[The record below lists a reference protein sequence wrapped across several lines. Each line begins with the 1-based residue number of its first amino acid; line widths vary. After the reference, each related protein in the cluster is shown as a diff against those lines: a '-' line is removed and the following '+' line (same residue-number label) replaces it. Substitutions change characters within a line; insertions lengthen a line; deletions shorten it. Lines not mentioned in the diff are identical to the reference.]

1 MKRLLALVTVCILLL
16 GTLCVPASADSMASK
31 VDLLCTVNSEGDCL
45 VSMNVMLQLSEARN
59 DLAFPLPLTARDITL
74 NNSSAATRKTASATL
89 VDIGRYTDDFV
100 GEIQLIFSYTLPEAV
115 KVNPDAG
122 LINGQ
127 RKLQLTLPMLCGFEL
142 PVSKL
147 TFIVNMPSADMSNPP
162 DFTSTYRQSS
172 LGSDLTVDING
183 SQIIGASKV
192 QLNDHDGVT
201 MTMLV
206 PQEMFPTVSTYVR
219 EGNPEIVPMAVFAIL
234 ALIYWILFLRSLPLI
249 RSRTSTPPEGITA
262 GELGCRLTHAGGDL
276 TMMVFTW
283 ARLGYILIHMDGN
296 GRIMLHKRM
305 DMGNERSQF
314 ENKIFKLL
322 FGSRRV
328 VDGTGY
334 PYALLCRKVAGIVP
348 SERNMNR
355 RNSGNAKIFRGLAC
369 VSQIFCGICV
379 AMNMS
384 TVPVLYVLMSIIL
397 GIFGAVSGWMIQGIA
412 YRTHLRG
419 KVPVYMGF
427 ACILIWILLGI
438 LCGQIWIPLCCC
450 LGQFLIGYLAAY
462 GGRRS
467 ELGRHDA
474 AQVLGLRSY
483 VKRISGE
490 DINRL
495 LKNDPD
501 YFFNM
506 APYALALGVINPFAK
521 SFARRKIDQCPY
533 LITRVHG
540 KRSAEDWGHLMADVA
555 DMMDA
560 KSRRMM
566 WESLLPQ
573 GDALEGFFRKLQSGG
588 KKKAAPKTAKPGRKP
603 APKKRTA
610 KREE

>member
-1 MKRLLALVTVCILLL
+1 MLTVCVLLL
-16 GTLCVPASADSMASK
+16 GLVCIPASADSMASK
-31 VDLLCTVNSEGDCL
+31 VDLLCTVNAEGDCL
-45 VSMNVMLQLSEARN
+45 VSMNVTLQLSEVRN
-59 DLAFPLPLTARDITL
+59 DLTFPLPATAKDITL
-74 NNSSAATRKTASATL
+74 NNSSASTRKTGSATI
-89 VDIGRYTDDFV
+89 VDIGRYTDGFI

-147 TFIVNMPSADMSNPP
+147 TFVVNMPSPEMNNPP

-172 LGSDLTVDING
+172 LGSDLSVEIHG
-183 SQIIGASKV
+183 SQIIGSSKV
-192 QLNDHDGVT
+192 TLNDHDGVT

-219 EGNPEIVPMAVFAIL
+219 EGNPEIVPMAIFGVL
-234 ALIYWILFLRSLPLI
+234 ALLYWIFFLRTLPLI

-262 GELGCRLTHAGGDL
+262 GELGCRLTLSGGDL

-283 ARLGYILIHMDGN
+283 AQLGYILIHMDGN
-296 GRIMLHKRM
+296 GRVMLHKRM

-322 FGSRRV
+322 FGNRRV

-334 PYALLCRKVAGIVP
+334 QYALLCRKVSRIVP
-348 SERNMNR
+348 NERNMNR
-355 RNSGNAKIFRGLAC
+355 GNSGNVKIFRGLAC
-369 VSQIFCGICV
+369 ISQIFCGICV

-397 GIFGAVSGWMIQGIA
+397 GIFGAVSAWLIQGVA

-419 KVPVYMGF
+419 KVPVLMGF
-427 ACILIWILLGI
+427 VCILIWVLLGI
-438 LCGQIWIPLCCC
+438 LCGQIWIPVCCC

-483 VKRISGE
+483 VKRISGD
-490 DINRL
+490 DISRL
-495 LKNDPD
+495 MKNDPD

-521 SFARRKIDQCPY
+521 TFARRKLDQCPY
-533 LITRVHG
+533 LMTRVHG
-540 KRSAEDWGHLMADVA
+540 KRTAEDWGHLMADAA

-566 WESLLPQ
+566 WESLIPQ
-573 GDALEGFFRKLQSGG
+573 GDLLENLFSKAKPKNTARAPKKTAQAP
-588 KKKAAPKTAKPGRKP
+588 KKKAPASGKKPVNRK
-603 APKKRTA
+603 K
-610 KREE
+610 